1 MSGAAL
7 VNAFNACAAL
17 SINVFSTDITLA
29 LFDISALDGCA
40 VNGMLETGKAVT
52 TLQMLL

>member
-29 LFDISALDGCA
+29 LFDIAHWTDVQLMVCWKLA
-40 VNGMLETGKAVT
+40 RL
-52 TLQMLL
+52 